1 MKIAG
6 KTVCVFVLFTITK
19 VMRTVGESNWEQSA
33 VRMEAKCAEIFSFP
47 KSDTACGNFLLL
59 LEIME
64 HN

>member
-19 VMRTVGESNWEQSA
+19 IMRTVGESNWEQSA

-47 KSDTACGNFLLL
+47 KSDTACSNFL
-59 LEIME
+59 
-64 HN
+64 